1 VNSEV
6 AVQDFRKLLVREK
19 AHRLTL
25 RVYEATDRF
34 PREELFGLTQQMRR
48 SSSSIPTNM
57 AEGCG
62 RASAADFARFLQIA
76 MGSACELEY
85 QLILARDRK
94 YLPDD
99 RPQELE
105 TDLLEVKRMLTALI
119 DRVRSNIRPVS
130 TPTDG

>member
-1 VNSEV
+1 
-6 AVQDFRKLLVREK
+6 
-19 AHRLTL
+19 
-25 RVYEATDRF
+25 
-34 PREELFGLTQQMRR
+34 
-48 SSSSIPTNM
+48 M
-57 AEGCG
+57 AGGCG

-94 YLPDD
+94 YLADD
-99 RPQELE
+99 RHQELE

-130 TPTDG
+130 IPTAD